1 MDINNA
7 RNNLLQRRSKLL
19 SEGLS
24 KNDKID
30 SSNED
35 NAISSSNNIET
46 QSSKILNQENYTT
59 SQKMVKNRRIG
70 DFIIDDSSDISEML
84 DIINSD
90 YEEEWENTEEEY
102 NFYNENLNNI
112 DIKKDNN
119 ELYNNYDNIGSI
131 EEYTKDDNF
140 MLDENEYLA
149 KKQKYEDDEN
159 DADTEEDNTEDNDT
173 DDNDAE
179 DDNIDDNDTDDN
191 DTDDDDPEFR
201 DKYKEIFE
209 LNKQK
214 LSKKAKN
221 AVEEDE
227 KEMTSII
234 KTFKEKKIKSSRKSL
249 DLKKLRGTFREEEL
263 EMNK

>member
-35 NAISSSNNIET
+35 NAISTANNIET
-46 QSSKILNQENYTT
+46 QSSKILNQENHTT

-70 DFIIDDSSDISEML
+70 DFSTDDNSDINEML
-84 DIINSD
+84 DIINSN

-102 NFYNENLNNI
+102 NFYNENLNNNKN
-112 DIKKDNN
+112 IKQNDEIYN
-119 ELYNNYDNIGSI
+119 EYDSNIGSI

-159 DADTEEDNTEDNDT
+159 DEDTEDGDADDDTDNTSD
-173 DDNDAE
+173 
-179 DDNIDDNDTDDN
+179 
-191 DTDDDDPEFR
+191 DDDDPEFR
-201 DKYKEIFE
+201 NKYKEIFE

-214 LSKKAKN
+214 LSKKAKD

>member
-1 MDINNA
+1 MDINSA
-7 RNNLLQRRSKLL
+7 RNHLLQRRSKLL

-30 SSNED
+30 SNNED
-35 NAISSSNNIET
+35 NAVSTSNNIET
-46 QSSKILNQENYTT
+46 KSNSISNQENHII
-59 SQKMVKNRRIG
+59 SPKSIKNRRIG
-70 DFIIDDSSDISEML
+70 DFETDDNSDINEML
-84 DIINSD
+84 DMINSN
-90 YEEEWENTEEEY
+90 YEEEWENTEEQY
-102 NFYNENLNNI
+102 NFDNKNFANNENI
-112 DIKKDNN
+112 EQDDK
-119 ELYNNYDNIGSI
+119 ESYYNYDNNIGGI

-140 MLDENEYLA
+140 ILDENEYLS
-149 KKQKYEDDEN
+149 KNQEYDNEENNDE
-159 DADTEEDNTEDNDT
+159 DT
-173 DDNDAE
+173 DSSDDSDN
-179 DDNIDDNDTDDN
+179 ND
-191 DTDDDDPEFR
+191 DDDDPEFR
-201 DKYKEIFE
+201 NKYKEVFE

-214 LSKKAKN
+214 LSKKAKD

>member
-46 QSSKILNQENYTT
+46 QSNKILNQENHTT
-59 SQKMVKNRRIG
+59 SQKMFKNRRIG
-70 DFIIDDSSDISEML
+70 DFSIDDNSDISEML
-84 DIINSD
+84 DIINSN

-112 DIKKDNN
+112 DVKKDNN

-140 MLDENEYLA
+140 ILDENEYLA
-149 KKQKYEDDEN
+149 KKQKYEDI
-159 DADTEEDNTEDNDT
+159 EDNDM
-173 DDNDAE
+173 DDSDTE
-179 DDNIDDNDTDDN
+179 DDDTEDDDTDD
-191 DTDDDDPEFR
+191 DTDNTSNDDDDPEFR

-227 KEMTSII
+227 KEMTGII

-263 EMNK
+263 ERKK

>member
-1 MDINNA
+1 MDINSA

-35 NAISSSNNIET
+35 NAISTSNNIET
-46 QSSKILNQENYTT
+46 QSSKILNQENHII
-59 SQKMVKNRRIG
+59 SPKSIKNRRIG
-70 DFIIDDSSDISEML
+70 DFETDDNSDINEML
-84 DIINSD
+84 DIINSN

-102 NFYNENLNNI
+102 NFYNENLNNT

-140 MLDENEYLA
+140 ILDENEYLA

-159 DADTEEDNTEDNDT
+159 DEDTEDGDADDDTDNTS
-173 DDNDAE
+173 
-179 DDNIDDNDTDDN
+179 
-191 DTDDDDPEFR
+191 DDDDPEFR

-227 KEMTSII
+227 KEMTGII

>member
-35 NAISSSNNIET
+35 NAISTSNNIET
-46 QSSKILNQENYTT
+46 KSNSISNQENHTA
-59 SQKMVKNRRIG
+59 SQKMFKNRRIG
-70 DFIIDDSSDISEML
+70 DFSTDDNSDINEML
-84 DIINSD
+84 DIINSN
-90 YEEEWENTEEEY
+90 YEEEWENTEEQY
-102 NFYNENLNNI
+102 NFDNKNFANNENI
-112 DIKKDNN
+112 ERDDK
-119 ELYNNYDNIGSI
+119 ESYYNYDNNIGGI

-159 DADTEEDNTEDNDT
+159 DEDTEDGDADDDADNT
-173 DDNDAE
+173 
-179 DDNIDDNDTDDN
+179 I
-191 DTDDDDPEFR
+191 DDDDDDTEFR
-201 DKYKEIFE
+201 NKYKEIFE

-214 LSKKAKN
+214 LSKKAKD